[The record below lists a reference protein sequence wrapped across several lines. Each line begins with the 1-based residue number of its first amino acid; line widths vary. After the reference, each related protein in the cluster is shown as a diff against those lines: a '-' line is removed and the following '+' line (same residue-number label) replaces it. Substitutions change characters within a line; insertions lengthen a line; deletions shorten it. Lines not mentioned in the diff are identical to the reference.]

1 MAVKTPRKETPFVKN
16 VAKRDMA
23 RMTQHA
29 KIVTFEF
36 VI

>member
-1 MAVKTPRKETPFVKN
+1 MAVKTPRKEMSFVKN

-29 KIVTFEF
+29 KIVTFDL